1 MRALL
6 LPALL
11 LFAGAAR
18 AASLPAVEARHF
30 MVVSAQHLAADAGAE
45 ILRAGGNAVDA
56 AVAVGYA
63 EAVVNP
69 CCGNIGGGGFMA
81 IHLADGTDHFINFRE
96 KAPAAASA
104 DMYLDPQGKP
114 RPGAS
119 INGYLAV
126 GVPGTVAGL
135 DLALQRYGH
144 LSRAQVMAPAI
155 RLAREGF
162 VLLRGD
168 TDIIQA
174 RTARLRQQA
183 NVAAIFLHPDGS
195 PLQPGERLV
204 QSDLANTLEAIV
216 REGPDGFYRGQVPK
230 NVAKAAAA
238 NGGILTE
245 ADFAAYQAL
254 DIAPLRCTYRGYDF
268 VTAPPPSSGGTT
280 MCEILNILEPT
291 NMQALGF
298 RSAASVHLLVE
309 AMRHAYFD
317 RNLYLGDPDFIT
329 NPVDWLLSKDHAAQ
343 IRAAIDPDHA
353 GKSADLHPGVA
364 PHERP
369 QTTHF
374 SVLDA
379 AGNAVATTF
388 TINGYF
394 GAGVIAGNTGFFLNN
409 EMDDFTSR
417 PGVANMMGLVQGAAN
432 AIAAGK
438 RPLSSMA
445 PTIVLKGGKPI
456 LVLGS
461 PGGPRIITITLE
473 VALNLIDYGMDLQE
487 AVDAPRLHHQGLPD
501 IVFIENRGLS
511 PDTIAK
517 LEAMGY
523 KITEQ
528 VPWGAVAAIG
538 LAAFPRDP
546 GTIPV
551 GTDIARSGLMLPG
564 YVYGA
569 NDSRRPAGKAI
580 GN

>member
-1 MRALL
+1 MKWLLALL
-6 LPALL
+6 LLG
-11 LFAGAAR
+11 GAAQ
-18 AASLPAVEARHF
+18 AASLPAVEAPHF
-30 MVVSAQHLAADAGAE
+30 MVVSAQHLAADAGVE
-45 ILRAGGNAVDA
+45 ILREGGNAVDA

-69 CCGNIGGGGFMA
+69 CCGNIGGGGFMT

-96 KAPAAASA
+96 MAPAAASA
-104 DMYLDPQGKP
+104 NMYLDADGKP

-135 DLALQRYGH
+135 DLALRHYGH
-144 LSRAQVMAPAI
+144 LTRAQAMAPAI
-155 RLAREGF
+155 RLARDGF

-168 TDIIQA
+168 TDILQA
-174 RTARLRQQA
+174 RTAKLRAQA

-204 QSDLANTLEAIV
+204 QSDLARTLAAIA
-216 REGPDGFYRGQVPK
+216 RDGPDGFYRGPVPQA
-230 NVAKAAAA
+230 VAAAA
-238 NGGILTE
+238 RAYGGILTA
-245 ADFAAYQAL
+245 ADFATYHAA
-254 DIAPLRCTYRGYDF
+254 DIAPLRCKYRGYDF

-280 MCEILNILEPT
+280 MCEILNILAPT
-291 NMQALGF
+291 DMHALGF

-317 RNLYLGDPDFIT
+317 RNTYLGDPDFVA
-329 NPVDWLLSKDHAAQ
+329 NPLDWLLSAGHAAA
-343 IRAAIDPDHA
+343 IRASTDPNHA
-353 GKSADLHPGVA
+353 GKTSALQPGVA
-364 PHERP
+364 PHERK

-379 AGNAVATTF
+379 AGNAVSTTF
-388 TINGYF
+388 TINGFF
-394 GAGVIAGNTGFFLNN
+394 GAGVIAGDSGFFLNN

-432 AIAAGK
+432 AIAPGK

-445 PTIVLKGGKPI
+445 PTILLKDGKPM

-461 PGGPRIITITLE
+461 PGGARIITITLE
-473 VALNLIDYGMDLQE
+473 VALNMIDYGMDLQE

-501 IVFIENRGLS
+501 VVFTEKRGLS

-517 LEAMGY
+517 LTAMGY
-523 KITEQ
+523 KIVEQ
-528 VPWGAVAAIG
+528 IPWGAVAAIG
-538 LAAFPRDP
+538 RGGFPRDP
-546 GTIPV
+546 GAIPA

-564 YVYGA
+564 LIYGA
-569 NDSRRPAGKAI
+569 NDSRRPAGKAE